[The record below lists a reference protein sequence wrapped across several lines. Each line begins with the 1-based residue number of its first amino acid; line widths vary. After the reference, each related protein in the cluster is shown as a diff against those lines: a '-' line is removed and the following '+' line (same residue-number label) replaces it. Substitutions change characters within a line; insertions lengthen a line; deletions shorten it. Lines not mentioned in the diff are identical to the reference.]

1 MRNFVKYIAL
11 AGILAIAG
19 CREQETPTFT
29 AKSMLY
35 IQQEDFADGESID
48 LAHLTKSF
56 ASYAG
61 ASEMEV
67 SFKVNLIG
75 HVTGYDRP
83 FEVAV
88 VEEETTAEENEYEI
102 ETPVLKA
109 GEITTDLKIKLF
121 KTPRMDEEKVTL
133 TILLLAGKHF
143 NLGYEDQLTAQV
155 IYDNTPL
162 KPEWWTEFIA
172 LCYLGEYT
180 PAKYNA
186 FYNYCGLTDISDLE
200 PSELRELVLG
210 FKEYIEENGI
220 TEEDGSPMELPII

>member
-1 MRNFVKYIAL
+1 MAL
-11 AGILAIAG
+11 AGVLAIAG

-155 IYDNTPL
+155 TYDNTPL

>member
-1 MRNFVKYIAL
+1 MAL

-102 ETPVLKA
+102 EAPVLKA
-109 GEITTDLKIKLF
+109 GEISTDLKIKLF
-121 KTPRMDEEKVTL
+121 KTSRMDEEKVTL

-180 PAKYNA
+180 PGKYNA

>member
-1 MRNFVKYIAL
+1 MAL
-11 AGILAIAG
+11 AGILATAG

-102 ETPVLKA
+102 VTPVLKA

>member
-1 MRNFVKYIAL
+1 MAL
-11 AGILAIAG
+11 AGVLAIAG

-35 IQQEDFADGESID
+35 IQQEDFANGESID

>member
-1 MRNFVKYIAL
+1 MAL

-35 IQQEDFADGESID
+35 IQQEDFANGESID

-102 ETPVLKA
+102 VTPVLKA

>member
-1 MRNFVKYIAL
+1 MAL

-75 HVTGYDRP
+75 HVTGYGRP

-102 ETPVLKA
+102 ETPVLKD
-109 GEITTDLKIKLF
+109 GTITIDRKIKLF
-121 KTPRMDEEKVTL
+121 KSPRMDEEQVTL

>member
-1 MRNFVKYIAL
+1 MAL

-35 IQQEDFADGESID
+35 IQQEEFADGESID

-210 FKEYIEENGI
+210 FK
-220 TEEDGSPMELPII
+220 

>member
-1 MRNFVKYIAL
+1 MAL

-121 KTPRMDEEKVTL
+121 KTPRMDEEKVRL

>member
-1 MRNFVKYIAL
+1 MAL
-11 AGILAIAG
+11 AGVLAIAG

-75 HVTGYDRP
+75 HVTDYDRP

-121 KTPRMDEEKVTL
+121 KTPRMDEETVTL

-155 IYDNTPL
+155 TYDNTPL
-162 KPEWWTEFIA
+162 KPDWWTEFIA

>member
-1 MRNFVKYIAL
+1 MAL

-155 IYDNTPL
+155 TYDNTPL
-162 KPEWWTEFIA
+162 KPDWWTEFIA

>member
-1 MRNFVKYIAL
+1 MAL

-88 VEEETTAEENEYEI
+88 VEEATTAKENEYEI
-102 ETPVLKA
+102 EEPVLKA

-133 TILLLAGKHF
+133 TILLVAGKHF
-143 NLGYEDQLTAQV
+143 NLGYEDQLTAEV

-186 FYNYCGLTDISDLE
+186 FYNYCGLTDISELE

-210 FKEYIEENGI
+210 FKEYIEKNGV
-220 TEEDGSPMELPII
+220 TEADGSPMELPII

>member
-1 MRNFVKYIAL
+1 MAL

-67 SFKVNLIG
+67 SVKVNLIG

>member
-1 MRNFVKYIAL
+1 MAL

-35 IQQEDFADGESID
+35 IQQEDFADDESID

-102 ETPVLKA
+102 EAPVLKA
-109 GEITTDLKIKLF
+109 GEISTDLKIKLF

>member
-1 MRNFVKYIAL
+1 MAL
-11 AGILAIAG
+11 AGVLAIAG

-109 GEITTDLKIKLF
+109 GEITTDLKIKMF

>member
-1 MRNFVKYIAL
+1 MAL

>member
-1 MRNFVKYIAL
+1 MAL

-162 KPEWWTEFIA
+162 KPEWWTELIA

>member
-1 MRNFVKYIAL
+1 MAL

-48 LAHLTKSF
+48 LAHLTKAF

>member
-1 MRNFVKYIAL
+1 MAL
-11 AGILAIAG
+11 AGVLAIAG

-61 ASEMEV
+61 ALEMEV

-75 HVTGYDRP
+75 HVTDYDRP
-83 FEVAV
+83 FEVAI

-102 ETPVLKA
+102 EAPVLKA
-109 GEITTDLKIKLF
+109 GEISTDLKIKLF
-121 KTPRMDEEKVTL
+121 KTQRMDEEKVTL

-155 IYDNTPL
+155 TYDNTPL
-162 KPEWWTEFIA
+162 KPDWWTEFIA

>member
-1 MRNFVKYIAL
+1 MAL

-102 ETPVLKA
+102 EAPVLKA
-109 GEITTDLKIKLF
+109 GEISTDLKIKLF

-155 IYDNTPL
+155 TYDNTPL

>member
-1 MRNFVKYIAL
+1 MAL

-48 LAHLTKSF
+48 LVHLTKSF

-102 ETPVLKA
+102 EAPVLKA
-109 GEITTDLKIKLF
+109 GEISTDLKIKLF

>member
-1 MRNFVKYIAL
+1 MAL

-109 GEITTDLKIKLF
+109 GEITTDLKIKMF

>member
-1 MRNFVKYIAL
+1 MAL

-48 LAHLTKSF
+48 LAHLTRSF

>member
-1 MRNFVKYIAL
+1 MAL

-109 GEITTDLKIKLF
+109 GEITTELKIKLF

>member
-1 MRNFVKYIAL
+1 MAL
-11 AGILAIAG
+11 AGVLAIAG

-29 AKSMLY
+29 AKSMIY
-35 IQQEDFADGESID
+35 IQQEDFVDGESID

>member
-1 MRNFVKYIAL
+1 MAL
-11 AGILAIAG
+11 AGVLAIAG

-61 ASEMEV
+61 ESEMEV

>member
-1 MRNFVKYIAL
+1 MAL

-102 ETPVLKA
+102 EAPVLKA
-109 GEITTDLKIKLF
+109 GEISTDLKIKLF

-200 PSELRELVLG
+200 LSELRELVLG

>member
-1 MRNFVKYIAL
+1 MAL

-143 NLGYEDQLTAQV
+143 NLGYEDKLTAQV

>member
-1 MRNFVKYIAL
+1 MAL
-11 AGILAIAG
+11 AGVLAIAG

-75 HVTGYDRP
+75 HVTGYDSP

>member
-1 MRNFVKYIAL
+1 MAL

-102 ETPVLKA
+102 ENPVLKA

>member
-1 MRNFVKYIAL
+1 MAL
-11 AGILAIAG
+11 AGVLAIAG

-210 FKEYIEENGI
+210 FKEYIEENCI

>member
-1 MRNFVKYIAL
+1 MAL
-11 AGILAIAG
+11 AGVLAIAG

-75 HVTGYDRP
+75 HVTGYDRT

>member
-1 MRNFVKYIAL
+1 MAL
-11 AGILAIAG
+11 AGVLAIAG

-75 HVTGYDRP
+75 HVTDYDRP
-83 FEVAV
+83 FEVTV

-155 IYDNTPL
+155 TYDNTPL
-162 KPEWWTEFIA
+162 KPDWWTEFIA

>member
-1 MRNFVKYIAL
+1 MRRIIKYMAL
-11 AGILAIAG
+11 AGVLTLIG
-19 CREQETPTFT
+19 CKEQETPTFS
-29 AKSMLY
+29 AKNMIY
-35 IQQEDFADGESID
+35 IQQEDFVDGESID

-75 HVTGYDRP
+75 RVTDYDRP

-88 VEEETTAEENEYEI
+88 VDEATTALETEYEI
-102 ETPVLKA
+102 EAPVLKA
-109 GEITTDLKIKLF
+109 GEITTDLKINLF
-121 KTPRMDEEKVTL
+121 KTPRMDEEKVSL
-133 TILLLAGKHF
+133 AIVLLAGKHF
-143 NLGYEDQLTAQV
+143 DLGYEDQLTAEV

-172 LCYLGEYT
+172 LCYLGEYS

>member
-1 MRNFVKYIAL
+1 MAL

-75 HVTGYDRP
+75 HVTDYDRP

-109 GEITTDLKIKLF
+109 GEITTHLKIKLF

>member
-1 MRNFVKYIAL
+1 MAL

-133 TILLLAGKHF
+133 TILLLAGKHS

>member
-1 MRNFVKYIAL
+1 MAL

-61 ASEMEV
+61 ASVMEV

-75 HVTGYDRP
+75 HVTDYDRP

-210 FKEYIEENGI
+210 FKEYIEDNGI

>member
-1 MRNFVKYIAL
+1 MAL

-210 FKEYIEENGI
+210 FKDYIEENGI

>member
-1 MRNFVKYIAL
+1 MAL

-155 IYDNTPL
+155 IYDNTPH

>member
-1 MRNFVKYIAL
+1 MAL

-186 FYNYCGLTDISDLE
+186 FYNYCGLTDISELE